1 MAEKT
6 NPTPP
11 KADRPNPTDRIE
23 KLFENIEEMGAKN
36 RQAAH
41 EAIDE
46 YARLIKATVDY
57 TVRLQDEWRRVAL
70 ESSRRT
76 ADMMTAWV

>member
-6 NPTPP
+6 NTSP
-11 KADRPNPTDRIE
+11 KAERPNGPDRINE
-23 KLFENIEEMGAKN
+23 LFENIEQMEAKN

-46 YARLIKATVDY
+46 YARLMKATVDY
-57 TVRLQDEWRRVAL
+57 TARLQDECRRVAL
-70 ESSRRT
+70 ESSRRA